1 MSWCRRPST
10 PCCTRMS
17 VSSMVL
23 PDPCMWPVHGMTV
36 SGMHSCLHTI
46 SYRGKIHIETLAD
59 RRCGDS
65 TCGCLCET
73 QVAGLTRKAQV
84 LPHQG
89 LVCLRSDAGR
99 GNTANT
105 GTARRTHL
113 LTSALGRDDFDG
125 RGEVACTN
133 RGARTCPYTREE
145 RGRSAGLW
153 SLCTSAERASRACR
167 AHAVAGAGRRS
178 CLKRARLTNCE
189 HCGRSMRDRK
199 PKNKRAQ
206 LIPVVLQLPEK
217 HVQ

>member
-1 MSWCRRPST
+1 MA
-10 PCCTRMS
+10 
-17 VSSMVL
+17 L

-133 RGARTCPYTREE
+133 
-145 RGRSAGLW
+145 LV
-153 SLCTSAERASRACR
+153 
-167 AHAVAGAGRRS
+167 HALAP
-178 CLKRARLTNCE
+178 T
-189 HCGRSMRDRK
+189 
-199 PKNKRAQ
+199 
-206 LIPVVLQLPEK
+206 PEK
-217 HVQ
+217 SDADPQACGACGPVQNEPAGHVEHTRLLVLVGAVV